1 MKIPLFLVLSCF
13 IVGVSFVPKEQ
24 ATDFEATTID
34 GEKIQLSKLKGK
46 VVVLNFWFKNCKPCL
61 MEIPELHK
69 LTEKYTKQDVV
80 FIALSTDSE
89 EVVKSYLAENK
100 FAFKHIANARP
111 IAKEWSVKGYP
122 TNVVIDKKGEV
133 SFRKTGLELRPN
145 AQGENV
151 PKTPDDIDKEIEKL
165 LKK

>member
-1 MKIPLFLVLSCF
+1 MKIRLFLALSLFF
-13 IVGVSFVPKEQ
+13 IGASFTPKEQ
-24 ATDFEATTID
+24 AIDFEATTID

-69 LTEKYTKQDVV
+69 LTEKYAKQEVV

-89 EVVKSYLAENK
+89 EIVKNYLVENK
-100 FAFKHIANARP
+100 FSYKHIANARS
-111 IAKEWSVKGYP
+111 IAKNWGIKGYP
-122 TNVVIDKKGEV
+122 TNIVIDKQGDV

-145 AQGENV
+145 EGVNV
-151 PKTPDDIDKEIEKL
+151 PQTPEDIDKEIEKH